1 VPPDASALLLL
12 GLPSL
17 AAVALLAWDRRAE
30 SGTRTA
36 VAYFAALAA
45 YGALRGLAIRFVTGT
60 VLDTPIPYLM
70 NRPVATLFGVSL
82 QEIVGWS
89 VAVTLALRMA
99 ERLLPRAGAHGLAAA
114 SAIGLASTCLA
125 VENAAIVSRWWTWT
139 LAVPDH
145 GVLRVPPVALLD
157 WSFVAF
163 DFLVPWLAFRSRAP
177 WTARLASLLLF
188 PLHMFGHTWFRA
200 LPGPFPVT
208 GYDAVHVGIVAYVL
222 WQAVS
227 ERPAGLPDSP
237 AAPAW
242 PALAA
247 AALVVGA
254 CAVACVANGQAAAGL
269 AALPLA
275 ALALV
280 ALARRPTGLVFRPWT
295 NRVRLGARLGIAALA
310 LGFLALVSAPQT
322 RGQQRLLEAMQ
333 RGAAL
338 ANAGDLGGAEASLR
352 GALRA
357 RPDHPGART
366 LLALVLLRQGR
377 VGEARAE
384 IDSALDAAPT
394 SRDALLLGA
403 SLDLQLG
410 ARARGEQRAARGRRV
425 YPDNAELAYLS
436 LLARGEAG
444 PGRPAADEA
453 VTLARRAGPAALR
466 ALAALAERFRDA
478 ATVAACRAETER
490 P

>member
-1 VPPDASALLLL
+1 
-12 GLPSL
+12 
-17 AAVALLAWDRRAE
+17 
-30 SGTRTA
+30 
-36 VAYFAALAA
+36 
-45 YGALRGLAIRFVTGT
+45 
-60 VLDTPIPYLM
+60 
-70 NRPVATLFGVSL
+70 VATLFGVSL

-89 VAVTLALRMA
+89 VAVTLALGIA
-99 ERLLPRAGAHGLAAA
+99 ERLLPRAGAHGRAAA
-114 SAIGLASTCLA
+114 SAIGLAFTCLA

-177 WTARLASLLLF
+177 WTTRVASVLLF
-188 PLHMFGHTWFRA
+188 PLHMCGHTWFRA

-222 WQAVS
+222 WQAVG
-227 ERPAGLPDSP
+227 ERPSGHPDSP
-237 AAPAW
+237 EAPAW
-242 PALAA
+242 RALAA

-254 CAVACVANGQAAAGL
+254 CALACVANGQAAAAL
-269 AALPLA
+269 AAVPLA

-280 ALARRPTGLVFRPWT
+280 AFARRPTGIVLPWT
-295 NRVRLGARLGIAALA
+295 HRVRLGARLGIAALA
-310 LGFLALVSAPQT
+310 LGFLALVSATQT

-352 GALRA
+352 GALLT

-377 VGEARAE
+377 VDEARVE
-384 IDSALDAAPT
+384 IDGALDTAPT

-410 ARARGEQRAARGRRV
+410 ARERAKLRAARGRRV
-425 YPDNAELAYLS
+425 YPDNAQLAYLS

-444 PGRPAADEA
+444 PGRPSADEA
-453 VTLARRAGPAALR
+453 VALARRAGPAELR

-478 ATVAACRAETER
+478 ATVAACRAETQR